1 MLNNTTELTL
11 KSIAKSLPH
20 ALIVIGR
27 AGMDLNF
34 AAGFLATQADCKLE
48 SVLPEKKEVI
58 DTENGIISVDIIRRL
73 YDSTKTVNKQPR
85 IIALTRAETMSVQ
98 AQNAFLKLLE
108 EPTDGV
114 HFVLLTTEPQRLL
127 PTIRSRSQ
135 QLELLPITRQQSQS
149 LVASIDKVSS
159 VKLSQLMFLA
169 EGLDAELRHLVEDE
183 TYFQANSQIIKDAK
197 AMIGTSLY
205 EKLRVID
212 KYRDNRS
219 GALALINSTARLI
232 ELTLAKQS
240 RPDLIGFLDK
250 LSSAHEAIS
259 QNGVIRLQLSA
270 CVV

>member
-1 MLNNTTELTL
+1 MLRSSKSQYRRAVDRNLSQRFRLNLSIGSKLMLNNTTELTL

-159 VKLSQLMFLA
+159 VKLSQLMFL
-169 EGLDAELRHLVEDE
+169 
-183 TYFQANSQIIKDAK
+183 
-197 AMIGTSLY
+197 
-205 EKLRVID
+205 ID